1 MQSVTCCYVR
11 HFVLQ
16 VLISWLTLMMV
27 KICFWSVQLQNSNV
41 WVWLNSWC
49 HNYRLLILLAH
60 LQLPTWQKKG
70 SPWISGIGQR
80 SQMDFFGRLKEM
92 EVDRGKVRLIKE
104 ETFLIKIQP
113 HTHRDVALKQSA
125 YLAAVVYLQ
134 CCLVWLYISSIPS
147 VGQWKSK
154 NCQPS
159 CSGAK
164 MSIIWCFIFVA
175 RWNSNSSS
183 DAVCEIVFVESGSE
197 LKHLP
202 SVKLHFSHPAEEGVL
217 HGDTP
222 SSAPETKSNTNFKSK
237 TWWIH
242 NASNDK
248 TLALS
253 LTLNSHLQ
261 IHGSKS

>member
-11 HFVLQ
+11 QLVVK
-16 VLISWLTLMMV
+16 VLISWLTLMTV
-27 KICFWSVQLQNSNV
+27 KICSWSVQLQNSNV
-41 WVWLNSWC
+41 WIWFNRWC
-49 HNYRLLILLAH
+49 HNYRFFILLTH
-60 LQLPTWQKKG
+60 IQLPTWQKKG
-70 SPWISGIGQR
+70 SPRISGIGQR
-80 SQMDFFGRLKEM
+80 SQMDSFGRLKEM
-92 EVDRGKVRLIKE
+92 EADRGKVRLIKE
-104 ETFLIKIQP
+104 EEAFLIKTQP
-113 HTHRDVALKQSA
+113 HTQWDVALKQSA
-125 YLAAVVYLQ
+125 CLAAVVYLQ
-134 CCLVWLYISSIPS
+134 RCLVCIYISSIPW

-154 NCQPS
+154 NGQPS
-159 CSGAK
+159 CSGTK

-183 DAVCEIVFVESGSE
+183 DAVCEMVFVESGGE

-217 HGDTP
+217 HGETP

-248 TLALS
+248 TMALS
-253 LTLNSHLQ
+253 LTL
-261 IHGSKS
+261 KTV